1 MWNHDIS
8 SRDNLL
14 KSLQH
19 INDKFEHF
27 RERWYEEYLL
37 SLREFSRDLFQTDWS
52 NRVRIG
58 DVVLIQSP
66 TKPRPYWQM
75 GVVENLIE
83 GDDGKVRIV
92 TVRSGTGQIN
102 NYSINRLYPIEL
114 SITHGE
120 NKSENNSGDNQDTP
134 QSESEARPSNN
145 SRPQRL
151 AAVKT
156 RQQFQNQF
164 YNTVMPFKGN
174 TASFGGNI

>member
-1 MWNHDIS
+1 MGAAWERMIRVVKDCLNKTMGRSKLEYFEFLTLLSEIETAINSRPLTYIFSANDIVPLTPNAFLKLHSHSSYLLKYDDEKDPMWNHDIS

-14 KSLQH
+14 KSLKH

-37 SLREFSRDLFQTDWS
+37 SLRKFSRDLFQTDWS

-83 GDDGKVRIV
+83 GDDGKV
-92 TVRSGTGQIN
+92 
-102 NYSINRLYPIEL
+102 
-114 SITHGE
+114 
-120 NKSENNSGDNQDTP
+120 
-134 QSESEARPSNN
+134 
-145 SRPQRL
+145 
-151 AAVKT
+151 
-156 RQQFQNQF
+156 
-164 YNTVMPFKGN
+164 
-174 TASFGGNI
+174 